1 MFIILKMISKK
12 NYLLLGISFY
22 SIFSFAQTIDSDL
35 LSQLSDEEIL
45 AAREVL
51 ESENFAK
58 LEYEELPEIKESL
71 LEEEP
76 VDADEIVYDKYGL
89 RKGGYLHLFKN
100 SKEIRNYFKKN
111 FKIIEI
117 GKQKISFGHLNESFY
132 IIILKKN

>member
-1 MFIILKMISKK
+1 MISKK

-76 VDADEIVYDKYGL
+76 VDADEIVYDKYG
-89 RKGGYLHLFKN
+89 Y
-100 SKEIRNYFKKN
+100 N
-111 FKIIEI
+111 FFSSTPTSLSAV
-117 GKQKISFGHLNESFY
+117 GDLPLPNDYKIS
-132 IIILKKN
+132 LKDQFF